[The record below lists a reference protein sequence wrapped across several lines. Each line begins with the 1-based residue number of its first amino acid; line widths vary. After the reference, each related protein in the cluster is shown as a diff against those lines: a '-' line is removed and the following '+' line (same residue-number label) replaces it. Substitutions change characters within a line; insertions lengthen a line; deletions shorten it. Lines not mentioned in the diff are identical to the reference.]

1 MAAVSE
7 VVYRITSRRTYD
19 YGATNS
25 DGDSDSDN
33 IRSSELSNENR
44 SPQLL
49 CRLALPERRK
59 RQTSEL
65 KQEGGSSFILL
76 MSISSTDAPLTR
88 DAAGS
93 FRRDLTN

>member
-33 IRSSELSNENR
+33 IRSSELSKENR

-65 KQEGGSSFILL
+65 KQEGGFSFILL
-76 MSISSTDAPLTR
+76 ISSTDAPVTR
-88 DAAGS
+88 HAAGS
-93 FRRDLTN
+93 FRRDLTD